1 MSKLFALLML
11 DVYLWHGFLLF
22 SFLQHLTRLFF
33 CESLHVNSH
42 VILVHNLYMVMVS
55 MMSSIETTP
64 RRQPYSSRMMEM
76 CSRFS
81 SIFSHI

>member
-11 DVYLWHGFLLF
+11 DVYLWHVFLLF
-22 SFLQHLTRLFF
+22 SFFPF
-33 CESLHVNSH
+33 CN
-42 VILVHNLYMVMVS
+42 ILRDFSFAKACMSTATSSSSTISTPVMVS

-76 CSRFS
+76 C
-81 SIFSHI
+81 